1 MIDVVAVA
9 VAIEARVEAIRNE
22 GNDTAVSGRKTKRS
36 VTEEETTR
44 RGITSD
50 LERIVSIITV
60 EKTATREE
68 IANGIDSCIQSK
80 LKSRRLNLIIFYNGR
95 GCNIFRFYSFTLQHG

>member
-36 VTEEETTR
+36 ATEEETTR
-44 RGITSD
+44 KGSTSD

-60 EKTATREE
+60 EKTATRGE
-68 IANGIDSCIQSK
+68 IANGTDSYIQS
-80 LKSRRLNLIIFYNGR
+80 
-95 GCNIFRFYSFTLQHG
+95 